1 VTLDKI
7 LTTDTGRKQ
16 RRRVGRGIGSG
27 LGKTGGRGMKGEG
40 SRTGGK
46 NRGPMFEGGQKPF
59 WMRLP
64 KRGFSNFVSQVV
76 YVPIP
81 LSVVVNRVKGDEIT
95 NEVLCAAGLLAKGA
109 VAKITTGAD
118 VALKRKLTVK
128 VRATASAKAT
138 IEAAGGTLVG

>member
-1 VTLDKI
+1 MTLDKI

-27 LGKTGGRGMKGEG
+27 LGKTCGRGMKGEG

-76 YVPIP
+76 YTPIP
-81 LSVVVNRVKGDEIT
+81 LSVIIARVKGDEIT
-95 NEVLCAAGLLAKGA
+95 NEVLCAAGLLAKGDL
-109 VAKITTGAD
+109 AKVTTGTD

>member
-1 VTLDKI
+1 MKLNTIKPAAGSKPTRL
-7 LTTDTGRKQ
+7 
-16 RRRVGRGIGSG
+16 RVGRGIGSG
-27 LGKTGGRGMKGEG
+27 LGKTCGRGMKGEG

-76 YVPIP
+76 YTPIP
-81 LSVVVNRVKGDEIT
+81 LSVIIARVKGDEIT
-95 NEVLCAAGLLAKGA
+95 NDVLCAAGLLAKGDL
-109 VAKITTGAD
+109 AKVTTGTD

>member
-1 VTLDKI
+1 MTLDKI

-27 LGKTGGRGMKGEG
+27 LGKTSGRGMKGEG

-64 KRGFSNFVSQVV
+64 KRGFSNFVSQEI

-81 LSVVVNRVKGDEIT
+81 VAIATAKVKGDEIT
-95 NEVLCAAGLLAKGA
+95 NESLQAAGLLHKGHQAKLTAG
-109 VAKITTGAD
+109 TD
-118 VALKRKLTVK
+118 VKVKKKFTVK
-128 VRATASAKAT
+128 VKATASAKAA